1 MFDFLKKSLWSF
13 TSVILRSVSTLLV
26 NKIFAVQYGPT
37 GITLLAHFQNL
48 VGIITQIPN
57 DGVNR
62 GIIKYWSGNELSG
75 KQKHKLFTAGFI
87 FNLIL
92 FLILTTS
99 ILFSQQYFFR
109 DFRINPDD
117 TTFFLLFFSGI
128 FLFLIHLFLLSI
140 LLSFQNIKVYS
151 ILNMITSVILLVVI
165 YFISAKNPLLYALL
179 AFIFAQAAGLVFS
192 LYYVLKKGY
201 IKFKKASLPPDGFQK
216 LGEFVLMAI
225 SVLVFGKLT
234 DFIIRDY
241 AIQHFG
247 FHLTGL
253 WQSVVKISDSYM
265 MLFINTVGIVYY
277 PQVSALIF
285 DTEQLRIYLKD
296 VLRIV
301 LVVSIVG
308 LSLIYLFREPVLIL
322 LFDQNFLPAEELM
335 PFQLI
340 GDFFCLLA
348 YLLTYIISA
357 QARTLTFILLEAA
370 SALMYFGLVLLFSS
384 LYGIEGIP
392 IAHAARYG
400 LLLLILIIL
409 NKRILF

>member
-13 TSVILRSVSTLLV
+13 LSVIIRSLSTLLV
-26 NKIFAVQYGPT
+26 NKIFAVQYGTT

-48 VGIITQIPN
+48 VSLITQIPN

-62 GIIKYWSGNELSG
+62 GMIKYWSGNELSDE
-75 KQKHKLFTAGFI
+75 QKHKIFAAGFI

-92 FLILTTS
+92 FLILTIL
-99 ILFSQQYFFR
+99 ILFYQQYFFR
-109 DFRINPDD
+109 DFQINLND
-117 TTFFLLFFSGI
+117 TTFFILFFAGI
-128 FLFLIHLFLLSI
+128 FLFIIHLFLLSI
-140 LLSFQNIKVYS
+140 LLSFQKIKVYS
-151 ILNMITSVILLVVI
+151 ILNMLTSVILLVVI
-165 YFISAKNPLLYALL
+165 YLVSANDPLLYALL
-179 AFIFAQAAGLVFS
+179 AFIFAQASGLVFS
-192 LYYVLKKGY
+192 LYYAVKKGY
-201 IKFKKASLPPDGFQK
+201 IKIKKASLFPHGFK
-216 LGEFVLMAI
+216 RLGEFVLMAV

-277 PQVSALIF
+277 PQVSSLIF

-308 LSLIYLFREPVLIL
+308 LSLIYLLRKPVLVI
-322 LFDQNFLPAEELM
+322 LFDQNFLPAEDLM

-340 GDFFCLLA
+340 GDFFCFLA

-357 QARTLTFILLEAA
+357 QARTITFILLEAA
-370 SALMYFGLVLLFSS
+370 SALMYFGLVFLFSS
-384 LYGIEGIP
+384 IYGIEGIP
-392 IAHAARYG
+392 MAHAARYG

>member
-1 MFDFLKKSLWSF
+1 MYDFLKKSLWSF
-13 TSVILRSVSTLLV
+13 SSVILRSLSTLLV
-26 NKIFAVQYGPT
+26 NKIFAVQYGTT

-48 VGIITQIPN
+48 VSIITQIPN

-62 GIIKYWSGNELSG
+62 GMIKYWSGNELSLN
-75 KQKHKLFTAGFI
+75 QKHRLFSAGFL
-87 FNLIL
+87 FNVIL

-99 ILFSQQYFFR
+99 MLFSQQYFFR
-109 DFRINPDD
+109 DFQISLKDS
-117 TTFFLLFFSGI
+117 TFFLLFFTGI

-140 LLSFQNIKVYS
+140 LLSFQKIKVYS
-151 ILNMITSVILLVVI
+151 MLNMITSVILLVVI
-165 YFISAKNPLLYALL
+165 YLISIDNPLLYALL
-179 AFIFAQAAGLVFS
+179 AFILAQASGLLFS
-192 LYYVLKKGY
+192 LYYVIRHGY
-201 IKFKKASLPPDGFQK
+201 IKLKKASLPPEGFNR
-216 LGEFVLMAI
+216 LGEFVLMAL
-225 SVLVFGKLT
+225 SVMIFGKLT

-241 AIQHFG
+241 AIQQFG

-285 DTEQLRIYLKD
+285 DSEQLRIYLKD

-301 LVVSIVG
+301 LVVSLVG
-308 LSLIYLFREPVLIL
+308 LSLVYLFRETVLVI
-322 LFDQNFLPAEELM
+322 LFDQDFIPAEELM

-340 GDFFCLLA
+340 GDFFCFLA

-370 SALMYFGLVLLFSS
+370 SALIYIGLVLLFSS
-384 LYGIEGIP
+384 FYGIEGIP
-392 IAHAARYG
+392 MAHAARYG
-400 LLLLILIIL
+400 MLLIILIIL